1 MRAFCILSVPDILLF
16 FDRNG
21 ILKESEAI
29 VFTEVTSILLK
40 RWEIGAPD
48 PEKAAKLRQQGGIT
62 QLCAEVL
69 VSRGIES
76 VDAAGSL
83 LNVSELSDPLLMKD
97 MERAAERILE
107 AVDSGERICVYG
119 DYDCDG
125 VTATVILTDWL
136 TGAGADVMWYIPT
149 RAEGYGMRIDRL
161 QKLKEEGVSLIVT
174 VDNGISAVE
183 EAKAAKELGI
193 DLVITDHHRPGDVL
207 PEAVAVVDPYR
218 PDCMSPYKT
227 VCGAVVALK
236 LTAVL
241 DGGDWEPAME
251 QFGDLAALATI
262 ADVMPLDGE
271 NRFIVQRGLQL
282 LANTERMGLYSLMA
296 VCGIEAGTP
305 ISSTAAAFQLI
316 PRINAAGRFASA
328 ALAAKLFLTD
338 DPEEAQMLAEQIH
351 GLNNDRRE
359 TEQVIFG
366 QIMEQIRQNPDLISG
381 RVLVFSGD
389 DWHHG
394 VIGIV
399 AARLQERFG
408 KPCFLMSREPDG
420 YRGSARS
427 FGDFSVFECLKYC
440 EPHLLRYGGH
450 PGAGG
455 FTVSPESLDAF
466 CAAIQEYAAKFNP
479 QMPVMTVHAERALEP
494 SELTVQN
501 VMGLSV
507 LEPFGQGNPKPLFVL
522 KEMTVSEIYGMSGGI
537 HTKLRLRKNG
547 FQQDVLLFRMKPEET
562 GIEPGQVLDFLISA
576 DVREYMGKPSLSLR
590 CEDWRKSARAQE
602 QDIAA
607 QAAYDAYR
615 RGEKLPSLAYYQRMC
630 PHRSDLVAVY
640 QMVQG
645 APVSIPHICEKLQK
659 AGMNRCRARVC
670 ADIFS
675 ELGLLRYDAASDT
688 LTRLPVTQ
696 KRNLTESAEY
706 RRILKLAQTD
716 GAEQK

>member
-125 VTATVILTDWL
+125 VTATVILTAWL

-193 DLVITDHHRPGDVL
+193 DVVITDHHRPGDVL

-305 ISSTAAAFQLI
+305 ISST
-316 PRINAAGRFASA
+316 
-328 ALAAKLFLTD
+328 
-338 DPEEAQMLAEQIH
+338 
-351 GLNNDRRE
+351 
-359 TEQVIFG
+359 
-366 QIMEQIRQNPDLISG
+366 
-381 RVLVFSGD
+381 
-389 DWHHG
+389 
-394 VIGIV
+394 
-399 AARLQERFG
+399 
-408 KPCFLMSREPDG
+408 
-420 YRGSARS
+420 GS
-427 FGDFSVFECLKYC
+427 
-440 EPHLLRYGGH
+440 
-450 PGAGG
+450 
-455 FTVSPESLDAF
+455 
-466 CAAIQEYAAKFNP
+466 
-479 QMPVMTVHAERALEP
+479 MT
-494 SELTVQN
+494 TT
-501 VMGLSV
+501 
-507 LEPFGQGNPKPLFVL
+507 F
-522 KEMTVSEIYGMSGGI
+522 
-537 HTKLRLRKNG
+537 
-547 FQQDVLLFRMKPEET
+547 
-562 GIEPGQVLDFLISA
+562 
-576 DVREYMGKPSLSLR
+576 SLS
-590 CEDWRKSARAQE
+590 
-602 QDIAA
+602 
-607 QAAYDAYR
+607 
-615 RGEKLPSLAYYQRMC
+615 
-630 PHRSDLVAVY
+630 
-640 QMVQG
+640 
-645 APVSIPHICEKLQK
+645 
-659 AGMNRCRARVC
+659 
-670 ADIFS
+670 
-675 ELGLLRYDAASDT
+675 
-688 LTRLPVTQ
+688 
-696 KRNLTESAEY
+696 
-706 RRILKLAQTD
+706 
-716 GAEQK
+716 

>member
-1 MRAFCILSVPDILLF
+1 M
-16 FDRNG
+16 
-21 ILKESEAI
+21 
-29 VFTEVTSILLK
+29 LK
-40 RWEIGAPD
+40 RWKIGTPD
-48 PEKAAKLRQQGGIT
+48 PAKAARLRQQGGIT

-76 VDAAGSL
+76 IESAGRL
-83 LNVSELSDPLLMKD
+83 LNVSELSDPLLLKD
-97 MERAAERILE
+97 MDRAAERILA

-136 TGAGADVMWYIPT
+136 MSAGADVIWYIPT
-149 RAEGYGMRIDRL
+149 RAEGYGMRADRL
-161 QKLKEEGVSLIVT
+161 QKLREEGVSLIVT

-183 EAKAAKELGI
+183 EAKLIRELGME
-193 DLVITDHHRPGDVL
+193 LVITDHHRPGDVL

-227 VCGAVVALK
+227 ICGAVVALK

-241 DGGDWEPAME
+241 DGGDWEPALE

-305 ISSTAAAFQLI
+305 VSSTAAAFQLI

-328 ALAAKLFLTD
+328 SLAAKLFLTD

-351 GLNNDRRE
+351 ALNNDRRE
-359 TEQVIFG
+359 TEQIIFG
-366 QIMEQIRQNPDLISG
+366 QIMEQIRQNPDLLCS
-381 RVLVFSGD
+381 RVLVFSGE

-455 FTVSPESLDAF
+455 FTVSPESHDAF
-466 CAAIQEYAAKFNP
+466 CAAIQEYAAKYNP
-479 QMPVMTVHAERALEP
+479 QMPVMAVQAERALEP
-494 SELTVQN
+494 ADLTVQN
-501 VMGLSV
+501 VAGLSL

-522 KEMTVSEIYGMSGGI
+522 PEMTVSEVYGMSGGT
-537 HTKLRLRKNG
+537 HTKLRLRKQNV
-547 FQQDVLLFRMKPEET
+547 QQDVLLFRMRPEET
-562 GIEPGQVLDFLISA
+562 GIQPGQVLDVLISA
-576 DVREYMGKPSLSLR
+576 EVREYMGKPSLTLK
-590 CEDWRKSARAQE
+590 CEDWRRSAMAQE
-602 QDIAA
+602 QAIAA

-615 RGEKLPSLAYYQRMC
+615 RGEALPGPAYYQRMC
-630 PHRSDLVAVY
+630 PQRSDLVAVY

-645 APVSIPHICEKLQK
+645 APVSVTQICERLQK
-659 AGMNRCRARVC
+659 SGMNRCRARVC
-670 ADIFS
+670 ADIFR
-675 ELGLLRYDAASDT
+675 ELNLLEYDAASDT
-688 LTRLPVTQ
+688 LTRLPVTK
-696 KRNLTESAEY
+696 KRDLSESAEY
-706 RRILKLAQTD
+706 RKILGLAGTV
-716 GAEQK
+716 QKT